1 MPETTDTTAVHLTI
15 SRTLLARA
23 EAAADVEGV
32 TRPEY
37 MRRAI
42 LAACERTDALA
53 ARRARTAKQGR
64 EG

>member
-1 MPETTDTTAVHLTI
+1 MSETDTTAVHLTL

-23 EAAADVEGV
+23 NEAARVEGV

-53 ARRARTAKQGR
+53 ARRARAAAKQGQ
-64 EG
+64 G